1 MVHGPWGIMDKGLGI
16 GDKEAPLG
24 GFRPWSIGIMEGE
37 YEGVANRLPGSCGAG
52 TNLWVLWTRKG

>member
-24 GFRPWSIGIMEGE
+24 GFRPWSMGIMDG
-37 YEGVANRLPGSCGAG
+37 GV
-52 TNLWVLWTRKG
+52 